1 MTIIKSIDEY
11 INKIYSNYE
20 ITNPK
25 PVVMEKLFTNSN
37 ISIPVFNN
45 YNNLFNYKYNNAQLK
60 QFVKHYKLK
69 LTGNKTELLNRIYM
83 HLKLS
88 NVIVKIQKIFRG
100 YLQKKCN
107 KLHGPA
113 FMNRTLC
120 VNESDFLTGNTLIE
134 IDNLQFFSFKDED
147 EFIYGFD
154 IISLYNL
161 ILKSEKEKEVKNPY
175 NRNNIS
181 KSIIK
186 NIRDLIRISKTLKM
200 QIVINI
206 EEPVNS
212 TEKTIELRALDLF
225 QNIDSLGNYSDS
237 SWFLNLTQNQ
247 LIIFIRELM
256 DIWTYRAQLTNEIKI
271 KICPPI
277 GDPFRTIN
285 FAYFY
290 GEESIENIKKSILT
304 TLECLVNSGIDTD
317 SKTLGAYYVLG
328 ALTIVSHDAALSLPW
343 LFQSVSHF
351 SH

>member
-1 MTIIKSIDEY
+1 MHIIKHIDEY
-11 INKIYSNYE
+11 LNILYLKYE
-20 ITNPK
+20 IINPK
-25 PVVMEKLFTNSN
+25 PIVMEKLVTNLD
-37 ISIPVFNN
+37 ISVPLFNN
-45 YNNLFNYKYNNAQLK
+45 YNVLFNYKYNNAQLK
-60 QFVKHYKLK
+60 QIAKHYKLK
-69 LTGNKTELLNRIYM
+69 LTGNKPELLNRIYM

-88 NVIVKIQKIFRG
+88 NIIVKIQRIFRG

-113 FMNRTLC
+113 FKNRTLC
-120 VNESDFLTGNTLIE
+120 VNDSDFLTGNTMIE
-134 IDNLQFFSFKDED
+134 MDNLQFFSFKDED

-161 ILKSEKEKEVKNPY
+161 ILKSEKEVKNPY

-186 NIRDLIRISKTLKM
+186 NMRDLIRISKILKM
-200 QIVINI
+200 HIDINI

-271 KICPPI
+271 KICPPF
-277 GDPFRTIN
+277 GDPFRAIN
-285 FAYFY
+285 FAYFH

-328 ALTIVSHDAALSLPW
+328 ALTIVSHEAALSLPW